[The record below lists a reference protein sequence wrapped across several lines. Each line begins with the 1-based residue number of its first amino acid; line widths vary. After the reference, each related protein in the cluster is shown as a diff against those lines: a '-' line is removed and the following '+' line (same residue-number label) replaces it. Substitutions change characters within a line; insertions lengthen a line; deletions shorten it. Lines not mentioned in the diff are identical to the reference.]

1 MGNWLRKRWD
11 KLSVNGMDF
20 RNFHE
25 KTIAYIKTN
34 EDYVE
39 HFNRM
44 MMIRVSSIIMLMLA
58 VYFVLSLNVFA
69 SWNVTKI
76 YAANILINGCFQLYM
91 IPRYLKKK
99 RPVRETMIVCS
110 IYQFYIMNFLTV
122 ISLSP
127 LEMESPAVYFAPLS
141 VVFAVVFLTPWRWM
155 VTLMT
160 IECAEMIA
168 ASYFLK
174 SADIFSINLFSTLVA
189 LFVYIYITRILYSF
203 RISESDARGKLQH
216 QAGVDKLTG
225 LYNKGRMENLCFE
238 YFGDHDEDAAILVI
252 DFDNFKKVNDTFGH
266 QQGDQVLKAFGT
278 LLSSVV
284 TEKDFVGRIGGDE
297 FMIMLTEVSSVAE
310 VERVADEIVQKTH
323 EILSDEMI
331 FDFSCSIG
339 IALRSQDRGCNY
351 DKLFANAD
359 RAVYQTKKNGKN
371 GKTVYSTALLSED
384 SFKSV
389 LLVEPLKVSRN
400 LLVSCLEGNYRLL
413 EANNGADAMHLLD
426 ERNTIVDTVI
436 IDLDSSN
443 SHVQE
448 LLNLLASFSA
458 ADERIVFLIRNK
470 QQNVT
475 YDTKDLRVEYIMK
488 PFDTVEVEQRVRDAV
503 NA

>member
-1 MGNWLRKRWD
+1 MNSWLKTYFERLRI
-11 KLSVNGMDF
+11 NGMDF
-20 RNFHE
+20 RQFHE
-25 KTIAYIKTN
+25 KTKAYIKTN

-44 MMIRVSSIIMLMLA
+44 MMIRVSSIIMLML
-58 VYFVLSLNVFA
+58 VIYFVLSLNVFA

-76 YAANILINGCFQLYM
+76 YAANIVINGCFQLFM
-91 IPRYLKKK
+91 IPHYLRKK
-99 RPVRETMIVCS
+99 RPVKETMVVCS

-160 IECAEMIA
+160 IECVEMIA

-174 SADIFSINLFSTLVA
+174 SPDIFSINLFSTLVA

-203 RISESDARGKLQH
+203 RISESDARGKLQA

-238 YFGDHDEDAAILVI
+238 YFGDHDEDLAILVI

-266 QQGDQVLKAFGT
+266 QQGDQVLKAFGK
-278 LLSSVV
+278 LLSGVV

-297 FMIMLTEVSSVAE
+297 FMIMMTQVAGISE
-310 VERVADEIVQKTH
+310 VEQVADQIVQKTH
-323 EILSDEMI
+323 DLLSDEMI

-339 IALRSQDRGCNY
+339 IALRSQDRDCNY

-371 GKTVYSTALLSED
+371 GKTVYSRELLSED

-400 LLVSCLEGNYRLL
+400 ILVSCLETNYRLM
-413 EANNGADAMHLLD
+413 EANNGAAAMCLLD
-426 ERNTIVDTVI
+426 ERNTNVDTVI
-436 IDLDSSN
+436 IDLDPSN

-448 LLNLLASFSA
+448 LLNLLASYPQA
-458 ADERIVFLIRNK
+458 NDHVVFLIRSR

-475 YDTKDLRVEYIMK
+475 YDTKELRVEYIMK
-488 PFDTVEVEQRVRDAV
+488 PFDTAEVEQRVRNAV